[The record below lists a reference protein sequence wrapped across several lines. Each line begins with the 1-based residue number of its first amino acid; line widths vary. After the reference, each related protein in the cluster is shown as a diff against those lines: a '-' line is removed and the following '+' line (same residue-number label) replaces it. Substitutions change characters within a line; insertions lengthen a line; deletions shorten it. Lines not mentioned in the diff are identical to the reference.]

1 MTNEEREAFLSQQ
14 RQNEYNLDFL
24 ANEDPSLYKAVM
36 DKQAAEFSEQPPMSG
51 FGTLTGLDKTYQSG
65 ETRMNFIESQRDRP
79 VSPSDQLPKL
89 VGGGEYGMGVGD
101 FFGGGFVDAFD
112 GWEYLKGASQR
123 NRDARALLT
132 QELVDE
138 GYSTGSIDFYKEFT
152 KRLPEPE
159 GSGEALFD
167 VGVGVV
173 EGITLGAAKPV
184 TAALKFIVKGDA
196 ARFLKGLS
204 AKLTGREAPLGR
216 GALPTANNAVPADTP
231 QFGALAAQQQQL
243 DDIDDDFIP
252 FEDIRIDTTQP
263 MDIVQ
268 TTPEERPQGEIL
280 FSPSLRAARE
290 LKQEK
295 GSYEQIRATMIKN
308 GAKTDELEWSGADDM
323 FSGKKVTKDEIID
336 YLEKNDPRLI
346 PNISK
351 ADGVLG
357 SVEAMDMREA
367 VDAVMEDR
375 PAVSQWMSEEQDFL
389 EGQLYDRDYFS
400 PTELVDEDLE
410 RLAVEMGTN
419 PDDLRRKEW
428 AYKDEDGNIEFFNY
442 SDDALAHMYG
452 GRDNLNEELERSVRL
467 RLEDEYDNDPPNFM
481 SLYRVDN
488 PNALDAGDTQ
498 YSEYFPE
505 GGADY
510 SENLFQYRDPT
521 ERIGIDVIAGSKHFG
536 RQDAGTIFHTRHAD
550 YVDEN
555 GDTVRYVGE
564 IQSDPQQSITES
576 DAITSYGQSLQEEN
590 MSALRYDIKLIEYEG
605 IKKQEDVFTSQ
616 MDEFELSKLMHEAS
630 IFRLNQ
636 DLKNPNSYNAG
647 KASEL
652 GVEGE
657 IPFSGE
663 MTDAQETLLNGYI
676 SAGGNLYRGR
686 SWVLSKDAQDKVYE
700 YLVGSE
706 VDWLPDDVKQRVFDI
721 VDDTANRRQELQ
733 RQIVELEKQAYT
745 GDVAQGNK
753 ILKPGGP
760 FMTSQNKWLDE
771 ALRRSIYDAVNDPDV
786 DYLSFPNDPD
796 AIAKVGGRDVA
807 KEGTINYYQRDVQN
821 RLKKLLKSFSK
832 DVNVDTINIGSGE
845 VGSNSYFSSKGF
857 KITPEFRESVLKKGI
872 PTYAV
877 PLAVGAGSGY
887 GALNQVGGQDG
898 ESGG

>member
-1 MTNEEREAFLSQQ
+1 MADTFLKIGTSFPQGAY
-14 RQNEYNLDFL
+14 RPDPQNEDWQVLNI
-24 ANEDPSLYKAVM
+24 PS
-36 DKQAAEFSEQPPMSG
+36 QAAADELAKQGTIQPLEGYQTGESRRALVDWFAPREG
-51 FGTLTGLDKTYQSG
+51 FKRDSAEKFMGGGSDNMGLGVAD
-65 ETRMNFIESQRDRP
+65 
-79 VSPSDQLPKL
+79 LAL
-89 VGGGEYGMGVGD
+89 VGGVA
-101 FFGGGFVDAFD
+101 DAYD
-112 GWEYLKGASQR
+112 GWNYLKDISQQ
-123 NRDARALLT
+123 NRDAEASVR
-132 QELVDE
+132 QELIDE
-138 GYSTGSIDFYKEFT
+138 GYGTGSMDFYRELQ
-152 KRLPEPE
+152 KRLPEKE
-159 GSGEALFD
+159 SSGEALFD
-167 VGVGVV
+167 FALGGVEVAA
-173 EGITLGAAKPV
+173 AAKLSFK
-184 TAALKFIVKGDA
+184 ALGNFFK
-196 ARFLKGLS
+196 RFNPNAS
-204 AKLTGREAPLGR
+204 R
-216 GALPTANNAVPADTP
+216 LPIPEVNVADAVPADTP
-231 QFGALAAQQQQL
+231 QFGALAAQQQQA
-243 DDIDDDFIP
+243 DAVDADFIP

-268 TTPEERPQGEIL
+268 TTPEEILERGLQGAFDPNPTRAELRYNPAEERPQGEIL

-295 GSYEQIRATMIKN
+295 GSYEQIRAMMIKN

-375 PAVSQWMSEEQDFL
+375 PAVSQWINEEQDLL
-389 EGQLYDRDYFS
+389 EDVLYDDGDYFS
-400 PTELVDEDLE
+400 PTELGDEELE

-419 PDDLRRKEW
+419 PDDLRGKEW
-428 AYKDEDGNIEFFNY
+428 AYKDDDGNIEFFNY
-442 SDDALAHMYG
+442 NDDALTHMYG
-452 GRDNLNEELERSVRL
+452 GRDNLDGQLEQIVRD
-467 RLEDEYDNDPPNFM
+467 RLENEYDNDPPNFM
-481 SLYRVDN
+481 SRYRVEN

-505 GGADY
+505 GGTNY

-536 RQDAGTIFHTRHAD
+536 SQDAGTIFHTRHAD

-564 IQSDPQQSITES
+564 IQSDPQQKITES
-576 DAITSYGQSLQEEN
+576 DAITSYGQSLQEEEL
-590 MSALRYDIKLIEYEG
+590 SALRYDIKFIGTQGVEE
-605 IKKQEDVFTSQ
+605 QRTVFGSQ
-616 MDEFELSKLMHEAS
+616 MNEFELSKLMHEAS

-636 DLKNPNSYNAG
+636 NLKNPNSYNARR
-647 KASEL
+647 ASEL

-663 MTDAQETLLNGYI
+663 MTDAQETLLNEYI
-676 SAGGNLYRGR
+676 GEGGNPYRGR
-686 SWVLSKDAQDKVYE
+686 NWTRIKDAQDKVYE

-721 VDDTANRRQELQ
+721 ADDTANRQQELQ
-733 RQIVELEKQAYT
+733 KQLVELEKQAYA

-753 ILKPGGP
+753 TLKPGGP

-786 DYLSFPNDPD
+786 DYLAFPNDPD
-796 AIAKVGGRDVA
+796 AIAKVGGRDEA

-821 RLKKLLKSFSK
+821 RLKKLLKSFDK
-832 DVNVDTINIGSGE
+832 KINVSEIDMGTKEFGDFTANGI
-845 VGSNSYFSSKGF
+845 
-857 KITPEFRESVLKKGI
+857 KITPEFKEAVLKKGI
-872 PTYAV
+872 PTFAV
-877 PLAVGAGSGY
+877 PLAVGTGAGY
-887 GALNQVGGQDG
+887 GALDQVGGQDG
-898 ESGG
+898 

>member
-1 MTNEEREAFLSQQ
+1 
-14 RQNEYNLDFL
+14 
-24 ANEDPSLYKAVM
+24 
-36 DKQAAEFSEQPPMSG
+36 
-51 FGTLTGLDKTYQSG
+51 
-65 ETRMNFIESQRDRP
+65 
-79 VSPSDQLPKL
+79 
-89 VGGGEYGMGVGD
+89 
-101 FFGGGFVDAFD
+101 
-112 GWEYLKGASQR
+112 
-123 NRDARALLT
+123 
-132 QELVDE
+132 
-138 GYSTGSIDFYKEFT
+138 
-152 KRLPEPE
+152 
-159 GSGEALFD
+159 
-167 VGVGVV
+167 
-173 EGITLGAAKPV
+173 
-184 TAALKFIVKGDA
+184 
-196 ARFLKGLS
+196 
-204 AKLTGREAPLGR
+204 
-216 GALPTANNAVPADTP
+216 
-231 QFGALAAQQQQL
+231 
-243 DDIDDDFIP
+243 
-252 FEDIRIDTTQP
+252 
-263 MDIVQ
+263 
-268 TTPEERPQGEIL
+268 
-280 FSPSLRAARE
+280 
-290 LKQEK
+290 
-295 GSYEQIRATMIKN
+295 
-308 GAKTDELEWSGADDM
+308 
-323 FSGKKVTKDEIID
+323 
-336 YLEKNDPRLI
+336 
-346 PNISK
+346 
-351 ADGVLG
+351 
-357 SVEAMDMREA
+357 
-367 VDAVMEDR
+367 
-375 PAVSQWMSEEQDFL
+375 
-389 EGQLYDRDYFS
+389 
-400 PTELVDEDLE
+400 
-410 RLAVEMGTN
+410 
-419 PDDLRRKEW
+419 
-428 AYKDEDGNIEFFNY
+428 
-442 SDDALAHMYG
+442 
-452 GRDNLNEELERSVRL
+452 
-467 RLEDEYDNDPPNFM
+467 
-481 SLYRVDN
+481 
-488 PNALDAGDTQ
+488 
-498 YSEYFPE
+498 
-505 GGADY
+505 
-510 SENLFQYRDPT
+510 
-521 ERIGIDVIAGSKHFG
+521 
-536 RQDAGTIFHTRHAD
+536 
-550 YVDEN
+550 
-555 GDTVRYVGE
+555 
-564 IQSDPQQSITES
+564 
-576 DAITSYGQSLQEEN
+576 
-590 MSALRYDIKLIEYEG
+590 LRYDIKLIEYEG
-605 IKKQEDVFTSQ
+605 VKKQEDVFTSQ

-721 VDDTANRRQELQ
+721 VDDTANRQQELQ